1 MKTKFKYIVSLILI
15 SLFLC
20 SCSVQTPDEYYSSS
34 NIETG
39 IKVSVS
45 IDCSVILDN
54 LDKLD
59 EDLKDIVPDD
69 GTILPPTEIV
79 INNESSVFDALR
91 EVCRQNRIHFEYT
104 GSDSDVYIEGI
115 ANIYEFSCGPLS
127 GWQYKVNGEFY
138 PLGCNNVKL
147 NEGDIVEFIYTCDL
161 GNDIGNSFTG

>member
-1 MKTKFKYIVSLILI
+1 MKTKLKCILSIIII

-20 SCSVQTPDEYYSSS
+20 SCSVQTTDDYFSSS
-34 NIETG
+34 NIENG

-45 IDCSVILDN
+45 IDCYVILDN

-59 EDLKDIVPDD
+59 DDLKDIVPKN
-69 GTILPPTEIV
+69 GSILPPTEIL

-91 EVCRQNRIHFEYT
+91 EVCRQNKIHFEYT
-104 GSDSDVYIEGI
+104 GSDTDIYIEGI

-127 GWQYKVNGEFY
+127 GWEYKVNGEFY

-147 NEGDIVEFIYTCDL
+147 NEADTVEFIYTCNL
-161 GNDIGNSFTG
+161 GKDIGNSYTG